1 MKGTRTPD
9 NLVVTQVL
17 SQLSYH
23 PSAICCRHISTSAYA
38 IENTVVSTEL
48 TLDELLLATRWLTDM
63 ILLFI

>member
-1 MKGTRTPD
+1 
-9 NLVVTQVL
+9 VL

-48 TLDELLLATRWLTDM
+48 TLDELLLANRWLTDM